1 MDRERLMQG
10 VLSQNPRLLSCKKQ
24 KKKEREGIPCQIMKI
39 GKKPQPWEERAPPAP
54 AQPDYKY
61 CNKRVPMRQNGM

>member
-1 MDRERLMQG
+1 
-10 VLSQNPRLLSCKKQ
+10 
-24 KKKEREGIPCQIMKI
+24 MKI